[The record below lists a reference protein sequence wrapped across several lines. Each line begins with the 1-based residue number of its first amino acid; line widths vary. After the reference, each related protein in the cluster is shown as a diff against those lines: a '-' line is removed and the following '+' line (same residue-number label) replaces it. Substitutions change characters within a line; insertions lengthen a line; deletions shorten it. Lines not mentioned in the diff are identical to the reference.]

1 MNEPWLTNDPLLKW
15 KLILNLCSCYKDAN
29 IELSL
34 HEYFSRLV
42 IHREGVRW
50 MEEHELWAL
59 GLVSSPSEPVLL
71 WGQNELIFLISEL
84 ISTVKYKWYL

>member
-1 MNEPWLTNDPLLKW
+1 
-15 KLILNLCSCYKDAN
+15 
-29 IELSL
+29 
-34 HEYFSRLV
+34 
-42 IHREGVRW
+42 